1 MAFPSVSWSDM
12 TIGGQDPQFK
22 THNLTFKSVVSG
34 HMVTFVAFLTD
45 YSQNFS
51 SNWSSEEVYG
61 RADPLATYQG
71 TKRTISLAWDV
82 PARSISEAKNNMR
95 LINSLVAML
104 YPGYSSQPVTQ
115 GEQSIINASSISR
128 SPLIKVKYK
137 NLIQDANSDTEGLL
151 GYVDG
156 FSVNTNLD
164 MGMFDQDGDNVY
176 PKVFSISCN
185 FNVLHQHDLG
195 FDKNNEWLD
204 GDAYKKFVFGDE

>member
-1 MAFPSVSWSDM
+1 
-12 TIGGQDPQFK
+12 
-22 THNLTFKSVVSG
+22 
-34 HMVTFVAFLTD
+34 MVTFVAFLTD

-82 PARSISEAKNNMR
+82 PARNISEAKNNMR

-104 YPGYSSQPVTQ
+104 YPGYGSQPVTQ

-128 SPLIKVKYK
+128 SPLIKIKYK

-156 FSVNTNLD
+156 FDVNTNLD
-164 MGMFDQDGDNVY
+164 MGMFDEDGGNVY

-195 FDKNNEWLD
+195 FDKNNQWLD
-204 GDAYKKFVFGDE
+204 NDGYKKFVFGDE